1 MLTVSGVRVE
11 WKYQVKTNLDLDKE
25 RNSFIKKKKKSYC
38 NRRKVV
44 GVGVCVRGEG
54 LLQYG
59 EGTSSSPDMI

>member
-38 NRRKVV
+38 NRRRKVV
-44 GVGVCVRGEG
+44 GVGVCVWRG
-54 LLQYG
+54 
-59 EGTSSSPDMI
+59 TTPIW